1 MLRKKNTMRRF
12 LFVLCTAG
20 ITMTASAAEESL
32 AADSSAFQQML
43 DSLGLHKNDL
53 ESKVRST
60 LMFGGSSPVS
70 FSGEGRLKLQYH
82 GFKEGHAKYLTQDR
96 SYLASNWEGNESF
109 VRIGMVARA
118 GRNTVLWSKIGFQH
132 TLPGTFV
139 NKDADGRVP
148 NRHDKSNES
157 ATIHEDMSAGIAL
170 RTVPASFWLKL
181 GAIHWTEASPLSIW
195 KSQPRLFAWEYL
207 PFEVEQPIARYY
219 EYNMALGERTGR
231 AAWNK
236 KAFQGINL
244 ESINLPGNLY
254 FNLLYGSYERY
265 DNFEWDFA
273 ELSADQNYTDWDSH
287 PAKGKGI
294 GDPFRRVFHARFAAK
309 ELFNKMTPGLNFLK
323 FNYSEDVIC
332 VDKFKGL
339 FRTYVLPDTTTSS
352 LRRGELKSFI
362 IDKSGLGAKA
372 YYKEP
377 WVASLDLRGPVT
389 EKLDI
394 HADFAL
400 TRIDTTTYE
409 VSKRVLNPNT
419 PDSIVQYYLNKA
431 NSSSSVSP
439 AFYTRIEN
447 QYFIPFNLDL
457 AIIGKEFYSP
467 MSFAAPVDAFFPFG
481 SNLLGPG
488 KFIGRGEASPYTK
501 NMAGFNLTLAP
512 KLTGYGHLRV
522 SYGQHFQLEAARDV
536 LYFPYRLNG
545 QDLFSFLHSSYN
557 RWGNHRVDLSL
568 KDKYKNRLGDETYQ
582 RDNADQKPLG
592 HESGALYSDYLSM
605 YECFVPYED
614 EIQARAN
621 LNNTTK
627 RDTYGKGDRL
637 DGSFYYVN
645 TDSSGK
651 KDTLYSK
658 SGFVPVHQKF
668 TFNLE
673 IDYAYDIGKIF
684 GYPRDMFFGVYAALN
699 GVSTAFK
706 PLAFNEK
713 SDDMLLWGTYVRF
726 EPAVALT
733 NKFYL
738 LGLAGFER
746 WASQK
751 AYMKFKTNNVLH
763 SPIDYRDYAIGI
775 GFDWEMLS
783 RVGLHAR
790 VKYMQHDDINVS
802 ENNYKTPVISTE
814 IKMWF

>member
-1 MLRKKNTMRRF
+1 LRKKTIIQKF

-20 ITMTASAAEESL
+20 ISMTASAAEESL
-32 AADSSAFQQML
+32 ATDSSAFQQML
-43 DSLGLHKNDL
+43 DSLGLQKNDL

-70 FSGEGRLKLQYH
+70 FSGEGRLKMQYH
-82 GFKEGHAKYLTQDR
+82 SFKEGHAKYLTQDDT
-96 SYLASNWEGNESF
+96 YLQSNWEGNESF

-132 TLPGTFV
+132 TLPGTFI
-139 NKDADGRVP
+139 NKEKARKEDGSFNVP
-148 NRHDKSNES
+148 NRHDKSNEP
-157 ATIHEDMSAGIAL
+157 AIIHEDMSAGIAL

-244 ESINLPGNLY
+244 ESINLPADLY

-265 DNFEWDFA
+265 DNFEREYVDLAA
-273 ELSADQNYTDWDSH
+273 EQNYTDDF
-287 PAKGKGI
+287 PKNPTVGKGI

-309 ELFNKMTPGLNFLK
+309 EFLNKLTPGVNFLR
-323 FNYSEDVIC
+323 YHYREDVINC
-332 VDKFKGL
+332 KPFQNAFFTSVA
-339 FRTYVLPDTTTSS
+339 PDTNITKKRTRQQFS
-352 LRRGELKSFI
+352 LEKVGTKIF
-362 IDKSGLGAKA
+362 
-372 YYKEP
+372 YKEP
-377 WVASLDLRGPVT
+377 WVATLDLRGPII
-389 EKLDI
+389 EKLNI

-400 TRIDTTTYE
+400 SRIDTTMFE
-409 VSKRVLNPNT
+409 VVLK
-419 PDSIVQYYLNKA
+419 DSLKTLNKTTPK
-431 NSSSSVSP
+431 SSISP
-439 AFYTRIEN
+439 AFYTRLNNEYI
-447 QYFIPFNLDL
+447 IPIQLDL
-457 AIIGKEFYSP
+457 AIIGKDFYSP
-467 MSFAAPVDAFFPFG
+467 MSFAAPIDAFFPFG

-488 KFIGRGEASPYTK
+488 KFIGRGEASPYAK
-501 NMAGFNLTLAP
+501 NMAGFNLTVAP
-512 KLTGYGHLRV
+512 KLTGYGHLRI
-522 SYGQHFQLEAARDV
+522 SWGQHFQLKEARDV

-557 RWGNHRVDLSL
+557 RWGNDRIDLSL
-568 KDKYKNRLGDETYQ
+568 DGKYKNRLGDETYK
-582 RDNADQKPLG
+582 RAAHNNPAG
-592 HESGALYSDYLSM
+592 FEAGALYSDYLAM
-605 YECFVPYED
+605 YEGFVPYEN
-614 EIQARAN
+614 ELQARAN
-621 LNNTTK
+621 LANAGLG
-627 RDTYGKGDRL
+627 DTYGVGDRL
-637 DGSFYYVN
+637 DGSLYYTY
-645 TDSSGK
+645 TDSSDGS
-651 KDTLYSK
+651 KDTIYSK
-658 SGFVPVHQKF
+658 SAFVPAHRKF

-673 IDYAYDIGKIF
+673 LDYAYDIGKMF

-713 SDDMLLWGTYVRF
+713 SDDMLLWGSYIRF

-733 NKFYL
+733 SKFYL

-751 AYMKFKTNNVLH
+751 AYLKYQTTKALH
-763 SPIDYRDYAIGI
+763 CPIDYRDYAIGI
-775 GFDWEMLS
+775 GFDWEILS

-790 VKYMQHDDINVS
+790 VKYMQHDDINLP